1 MADRFDEVGY
11 GDKQVGFGNRPAIVI
26 VDMQVGF
33 TRPEYPT
40 GKSPHIH
47 RAVENTTRLLADA
60 RERNIPV
67 ASCNVAWGSEKDM
80 QRWKVSALYSGMFYG
95 DPATEMDGRI
105 FDPSYDFNFTKSAPS
120 AFFGTPLVA
129 FLVKQQVDTVI
140 VTGCTTSG
148 CVRGT
153 VNDSFSH
160 GFRTVVPEE
169 CVGDMEEG
177 PHWDNLRDVGRRYA
191 DVVKLPDVIEWFE
204 RLGQLSS
211 AA

>member
-11 GDKQVGFGNRPAIVI
+11 GDKSVGFGTRPGIVI

-40 GKSPHIH
+40 GRSPHIH
-47 RAVENTTRLLADA
+47 RAVENTARLVSDA
-60 RERNIPV
+60 RARSIPV

-80 QRWKVSALYSGMFYG
+80 QRWKVSVLYSGMFYG
-95 DPATEMDGRI
+95 DPATQMDDRI
-105 FDPSYDFNFTKSAPS
+105 YDADYDFNFTKSAPS
-120 AFFGTPLVA
+120 AFFGTPLLP

-169 CVGDMEEG
+169 CVGDMEEDA
-177 PHWDNLRDVGRRYA
+177 HWDNLRDVGRRYA
-191 DVVKLPDVIEWFE
+191 DVVKLRDVLDWFAD
-204 RLGQLSS
+204 LGQVRS
-211 AA
+211 AG